1 MMGMVSDGVRE
12 RSNGWKGIEGK
23 DDEGEDEDD
32 DRKGEGQEREMRIVK
47 IKEINVMRSKSVRMC
62 HPILP
67 DKF

>member
-12 RSNGWKGIEGK
+12 RSNGWKGIESK
-23 DDEGEDEDD
+23 DEGENEDD
-32 DRKGEGQEREMRIVK
+32 DRKGEGQEKEMRIVK
-47 IKEINVMRSKSVRMC
+47 TKEINVMRSKSVCMC